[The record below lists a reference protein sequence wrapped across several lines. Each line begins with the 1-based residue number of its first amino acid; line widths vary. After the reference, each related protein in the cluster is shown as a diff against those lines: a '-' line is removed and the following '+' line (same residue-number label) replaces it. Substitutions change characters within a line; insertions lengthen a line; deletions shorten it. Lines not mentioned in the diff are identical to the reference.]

1 MMIRAILLA
10 GAVGMA
16 ASAGAL
22 AAANEPNLPT
32 GERAFNFIDSNKDG
46 KITLD
51 EMRPR
56 ALKRVLR
63 LDADN
68 DGTVTAA
75 EIDTYLN
82 RQVERRKSAMLS
94 HLDADNDAKIT
105 ASEIDAFVATLFKG
119 VDSDHDGAVT
129 MAEAREKAGKRWRA
143 LRASGN

>member
-1 MMIRAILLA
+1 MTTMMIRAILLA
-10 GAVGMA
+10 GAVGMT

-75 EIDTYLN
+75 EIDAYLN
-82 RQVERRKSAMLS
+82 RQVERRKNAMLS

-105 ASEIDAFVATLFKG
+105 EREIDAFVG
-119 VDSDHDGAVT
+119 NAVQGG
-129 MAEAREKAGKRWRA
+129 RSRP
-143 LRASGN
+143 